1 MKSIIITFALVV
13 TSMFTAQKA
22 DAQMTAM
29 DFTMVDCSSSPSTHN
44 LFSDLNSGKV
54 VIIEYFM
61 LSCSS
66 CPVAGQKLES
76 MKTSLLSQYP
86 GKVKSYAFGFNN
98 TYTCAQVNN
107 WVTTNSFSSIP
118 SDSGAAQV
126 AYYGGMGMPTIVII
140 GGTNHK
146 LLGSPYIGFTTSD
159 TTVMATDIR
168 NFFASTTGI
177 NELKSN
183 VSELNIYPNP
193 AANEVKIRFN
203 LTENAHT
210 VIEIMDVTGRIV
222 KTVLNEKMAIGSS
235 TKIVNVSSLDNG
247 NYIVRISTDGHMTQ
261 QKLSIIH

>member
-1 MKSIIITFALVV
+1 MKSTIITLAFVV
-13 TSMFTAQKA
+13 TTMFSVQKA
-22 DAQMTAM
+22 NAQTTAM
-29 DFTMVDCSSSPSTHN
+29 DFTMVDCSSTPTTHN

-66 CPVAGQKLES
+66 CPAAGQKLES

-86 GKVKSYAFGFNN
+86 GKIKSYAFGFNN

-107 WVTTNSFSSIP
+107 WVTTNGFSSVP

-146 LLGSPYIGFTTSD
+146 LLGSPYIGFSTSD
-159 TTVMATDIR
+159 TTIMATDIR

-177 NELKSN
+177 NEIKSN
-183 VSELNIYPNP
+183 LSELNIYPNP
-193 AANEVKIRFN
+193 SANEVKISFN
-203 LTENAHT
+203 LTENTHT
-210 VIEIMDVTGRIV
+210 VIEIMDITGRIV
-222 KTVLNEKMAIGSS
+222 KTVLNEKIAIGSS
-235 TKIVNVSSLDNG
+235 TRTVNVSNLDNG
-247 NYIVRISTDGHMTQ
+247 NYIVRINTDGHMVQ
-261 QKLSIIH
+261 QKLSIIR